1 MNFLKLKKNKIIFL
15 VCFLF
20 IIASFLIIPTEEV
33 HGFIPLLLLNIGQ
46 GIGAIENAAGL
57 GGDVIIDAILGAL
70 SNIIGAIIS
79 FSLGIGTEL
88 LSFALSNDFISQSGS
103 DSNVV
108 QKGWEIVKNL
118 ANAALVIGL
127 VIIAI
132 NIILGKDE
140 GQAKKTLISFVIV
153 ALLINFTPLICG
165 FFIDGANI
173 IARSFIG
180 GGIDNGSFLNE
191 MDSLKSLIGNS
202 GKDILEIL
210 VGFLFLLVF
219 ALVSS
224 FIYILYALL
233 FIVRSVILWILII
246 VSPIAL
252 ATKVFPKSEV
262 ITHIFPNITHWDEW
276 YKSFLQWCFIVIP
289 AGLFIYLANISM
301 IGIQVE
307 EVVVDS
313 NSQVFLSNILTSL
326 FSFLVPFIILLGGFF
341 ITISSGGAVA
351 APLKKIGSSAF
362 NKAKSGAMG
371 AARWTKE
378 GAIGTAGAAVKAPG
392 SYLESRQSGKG
403 VRESLTGTM
412 NFEARE
418 SGRRSIEGK
427 KEGVKGWG
435 RRNVKERLHI
445 GEDQNYAT
453 RSLEADK
460 NLIEKPEDYFK
471 GESKKD
477 IEKEIQIAEQRIK
490 VTEKRGDK
498 EKTKKLSKSLLIAM
512 ANNEN
517 VSNERIKNFETEFS
531 TDLKKVSGKMSG
543 DEFSKKFTATAIN
556 RAGSFSDFIQPAH
569 IKYIKEKG
577 SPAQQTA
584 IMANIGR
591 VQEIAGQITELNK
604 TLAENPNLPNDASN
618 KIKEQISKLTEE
630 GKNLRK

>member
-1 MNFLKLKKNKIIFL
+1 MFIPKKKYITILSFIGILLLIPLFL
-15 VCFLF
+15 VCGEGETVEVSGG
-20 IIASFLIIPTEEV
+20 IIE
-33 HGFIPLLLLNIGQ
+33 
-46 GIGAIENAAGL
+46 
-57 GGDVIIDAILGAL
+57 DAIAYILASTIGAL
-70 SNIIGAIIS
+70 S
-79 FSLGIGTEL
+79 SLFLQIGTAI
-88 LSFALSNDFISQSGS
+88 LSFALSDEFISQSGS
-103 DSNVV
+103 NSPVV
-108 QKGWEIVKNL
+108 QQGWTVVKNL

-127 VIIAI
+127 VVIAI
-132 NIILGKDE
+132 RIILGKDE
-140 GQAKKTLISFVIV
+140 GKAKETLISFVIV

-173 IARSFIG
+173 LAKSFIG
-180 GGIDNGSFLNE
+180 DGVDGSVISE
-191 MDSLKSLIGNS
+191 I
-202 GKDILEIL
+202 KDISNDTKDSKNFLDIIL
-210 VGFLFLLVF
+210 SYVSVLIFS
-219 ALVSS
+219 LVSC
-224 FIYILYALL
+224 FIYILYAML
-233 FIVRSVILWILII
+233 FIARSVILWILII

-262 ITHIFPNITHWDEW
+262 ITHIFPNILHWDEW
-276 YKSFLQWCFIVIP
+276 YKSFLQWCFIVVP
-289 AGLFIYLANISM
+289 AGLFIYLANIS
-301 IGIQVE
+301 IHTIQ
-307 EVVVDS
+307 
-313 NSQVFLSNILTSL
+313 FKPLSEPSDTGWIASIFTAL
-326 FSFLVPFIILLGGFF
+326 FSLLVPFIILLAGFF

-351 APLKKIGSSAF
+351 APLKKIGESAF

-427 KEGVKGWG
+427 KEGIAGWG

-591 VQEIAGQITELNK
+591 VQEVAGQITELNK